1 MTEQLRLYCSCRGPE
16 FGSQHPDQTSS
27 QAPVTPATG
36 DPMASPGRLRH
47 LTHGHI
53 PMHTHK

>member
-36 DPMASPGRLRH
+36 DPMASPAWPSQGKGRE
-47 LTHGHI
+47 
-53 PMHTHK
+53 P